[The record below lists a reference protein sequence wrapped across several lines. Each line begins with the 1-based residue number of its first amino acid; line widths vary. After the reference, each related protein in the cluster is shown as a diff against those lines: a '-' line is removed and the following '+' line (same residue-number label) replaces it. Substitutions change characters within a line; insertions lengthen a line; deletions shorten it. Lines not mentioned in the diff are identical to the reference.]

1 MRTNTLVVLIAI
13 AILGLSSPAMAHGV
27 GGGGGGG
34 KGGSGMSHGHFGN
47 HGHFGHH
54 FFPRFLRNQVFFGD
68 GWGWG
73 WGSYPGS
80 GGDTTVFVSQS
91 APRFPAADVTGST
104 AATPCRWNAET
115 FNVPSSAGGKRPVE
129 VVSCR

>member
-1 MRTNTLVVLIAI
+1 MRTNTLVVLIGVAI
-13 AILGLSSPAMAHGV
+13 IGGSSIALARS
-27 GGGGGGG
+27 GGGGGGSG
-34 KGGSGMSHGHFGN
+34 MGHGAGMGHGSGIGHGHFGRR
-47 HGHFGHH
+47 

-73 WGSYPGS
+73 WSPGY
-80 GGDTTVFVSQS
+80 GGDTNVLVQQS
-91 APRFPAADVTGST
+91 VPRFSAADVTASNPVT
-104 AATPCRWNAET
+104 RCRWNAET